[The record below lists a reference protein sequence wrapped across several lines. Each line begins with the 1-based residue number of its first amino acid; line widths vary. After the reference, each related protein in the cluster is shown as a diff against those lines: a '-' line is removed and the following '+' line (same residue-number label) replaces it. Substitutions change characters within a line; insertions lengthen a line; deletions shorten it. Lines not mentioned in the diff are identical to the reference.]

1 MSKCLET
8 NATKNTKKIPT
19 EIPKN
24 TQKTKK
30 KKCHVWFV
38 LLNCLEATLGD
49 YYRLTLVCLTRVVVA
64 ASSAYA
70 VRVAG
75 TQGAT
80 GEGGGSFDY
89 EICLRFIFC
98 IFCT

>member
-1 MSKCLET
+1 MSKCHET

-24 TQKTKK
+24 TQKD
-30 KKCHVWFV
+30 KCHVWC

-49 YYRLTLVCLTRVVVA
+49 YYRLTLECLTHVVVAVVVA

-80 GEGGGSFDY
+80 QELPQQRGRGQRCSQGQ
-89 EICLRFIFC
+89 LRL
-98 IFCT
+98 

>member
-1 MSKCLET
+1 MSKCHET

-19 EIPKN
+19 DIPKN
-24 TQKTKK
+24 TQQKK
-30 KKCHVWFV
+30 RSVMSGV

-49 YYRLTLVCLTRVVVA
+49 YYRLTLVCLTRVVVVVA

-75 TQGAT
+75 TQGAMEERA
-80 GEGGGSFDY
+80 GAASIMKSACALF
-89 EICLRFIFC
+89 F
-98 IFCT
+98 

>member
-1 MSKCLET
+1 MSG
-8 NATKNTKKIPT
+8 
-19 EIPKN
+19 
-24 TQKTKK
+24 
-30 KKCHVWFV
+30 V

-49 YYRLTLVCLTRVVVA
+49 YYRLTLECLTRVVVA

-80 GEGGGSFDY
+80 GERGRGQ
-89 EICLRFIFC
+89 LRL
-98 IFCT
+98 